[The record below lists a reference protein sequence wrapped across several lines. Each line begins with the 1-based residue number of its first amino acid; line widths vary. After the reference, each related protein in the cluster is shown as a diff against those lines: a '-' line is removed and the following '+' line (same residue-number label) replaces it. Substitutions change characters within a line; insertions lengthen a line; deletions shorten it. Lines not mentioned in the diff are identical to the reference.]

1 MNKSFYLKVAQDQ
14 GVKNNIQKY
23 LSRRKIMRLIGFN
36 QKIMKKIVKG
46 KDKDK
51 RAIYKIL
58 I

>member
-14 GVKNNIQKY
+14 AVKNNIQKY

-46 KDKDK
+46 KDK